1 MSKLTAKQ
9 IEHATSK
16 AVEQRLADGSGLF
29 LRIRASGAKSWLY
42 CFRLPGSR
50 TLLQMTLGKFEHV
63 SLKAAREKLPE
74 LRKLVA
80 QGIDPRTVRAA
91 AIVEN
96 TQAITMQSLFES
108 WIEFIQVAKEI
119 TPKWMKQ
126 HETRWNRHL
135 KNTLGKL
142 LAKDVTRAHLA
153 SVLDGMTRKGIRE
166 ETRRA
171 LTTLNLML
179 DYGLTRHLV
188 NENPARLLKP
198 KDFAASPNR
207 PRDRALSL
215 EELRMLWKALDET
228 MQSRDG
234 IAKTSILSRVT
245 VNAIKLLI
253 VTGVRRGEICAMRWD
268 ELDLDAGKWVLPS
281 SKTKNRQAHTVY
293 LSKLAIKLIKELKPL
308 TETSPFVFNTDK
320 NNAEGYMHTDSLNKA
335 LWRLRKTDDK
345 EKVKGTPP
353 PLADMKPF
361 TIHDLRRSAA
371 TCWGEHLKVSPHV
384 IERMLNHQPLN
395 KLIATYQRAVYADE
409 QKAAWLAWG
418 EMVERHI
425 TKQSNNIS
433 PIKQAIDY

>member
-1 MSKLTAKQ
+1 
-9 IEHATSK
+9 
-16 AVEQRLADGSGLF
+16 
-29 LRIRASGAKSWLY
+29 
-42 CFRLPGSR
+42 
-50 TLLQMTLGKFEHV
+50 MTLGNYEDV
-63 SLKAAREKLPE
+63 SLKEVRDKLPE

-80 QGIDPRTVRAA
+80 QGIDPRTARAA
-91 AIVEN
+91 AIAEN
-96 TQAITMQSLFES
+96 TQAITMQALFES
-108 WIEFIQVAKEI
+108 WIEFVKVAKEI

-135 KNTLGKL
+135 KNSLGKL
-142 LAKDVTRAHLA
+142 LAKNITRAHLA
-153 SVLDGMTRKGIRE
+153 SVLDGMTRKGIKE

-188 NENPARLLKP
+188 DQNPARLLKP

-215 EELRMLWKALDET
+215 EELRMLWKALDEA
-228 MQSRDG
+228 MQPRDG
-234 IAKTSILSRVT
+234 VAKTSILSRIT

-268 ELDLDAGKWVLPS
+268 ELDLDAGKWVIPS
-281 SKTKNRQAHTVY
+281 SKTKNRQMHTVY
-293 LSKLAIKLIKELKPL
+293 LSKLAIELINELKPL

-320 NNAEGYMHTDSLNKA
+320 NNVEGYMHTDSLNKA
-335 LWRLRKTDDK
+335 LWRLRKADDK
-345 EKVKGTPP
+345 EKAKETPP
-353 PLADMKPF
+353 PLVDMKPF

-418 EMVERHI
+418 EMVE
-425 TKQSNNIS
+425 KQ
-433 PIKQAIDY
+433 IKRASGNVVPFKKTVNK